1 MAYLSTLGI
10 LSVIYLFFVL
20 ARLSERLGSVEKMT
34 PRYRF
39 YYVAIAFLTVGLFSY
54 LAAIQIG
61 DTGLPW
67 MSWIPLLTYHLP
79 LAMGVTI
86 GLVVTWRYWSWLL
99 QDKR

>member
-1 MAYLSTLGI
+1 MGYLSALGI
-10 LSVIYLFFVL
+10 VSVIYLYFVL

-34 PRYRF
+34 PRYRY
-39 YYVAIAFLTVGLFSY
+39 YYVAIAFLTVGLLSY

-61 DTGLPW
+61 ASRFLW
-67 MSWIPLLTYHLP
+67 MSWISLLTYHLP
-79 LAMGVTI
+79 LAIGATI